1 MVWTWISHVLRAFQ
15 AAISGLVWALRTQRN
30 LKIHL
35 LATCLALSLGWL
47 HPLENWEWCVLAL
60 AIGLVWAAELLN
72 TAVETVCD
80 RITREP
86 DEMIRRAKD
95 VSAAAV
101 VAASIAAL
109 AIGILIFT

>member
-1 MVWTWISHVLRAFQ
+1 
-15 AAISGLVWALRTQRN
+15 
-30 LKIHL
+30 
-35 LATCLALSLGWL
+35 
-47 HPLENWEWCVLAL
+47 VLAL